1 MISKDDLKH
10 AISLNSEIINE
21 NRPDWDDRLLSSLK
35 STWVD
40 RDARQLYWNILAL
53 MSIKTG
59 GGVKYNP
66 KSSPEINLI
75 IGSRPF
81 YVTVVNFTI
90 DEDEVKD
97 RLLLKG
103 IFPEIVDRLKI
114 KIFRVQ

>member
-1 MISKDDLKH
+1 MISKNDLKH

-21 NRPDWDDRLLSSLK
+21 NRPDWDDRLFSSLK

-40 RDARQLYWNILAL
+40 SVAKQIYWNILAL

-75 IGSRPF
+75 IGSRLF
-81 YVTVVNFTI
+81 YVTEVHFTI

-114 KIFRVQ
+114 FIV

>member
-21 NRPDWDDRLLSSLK
+21 NRPDWDDRLFSSLK

-59 GGVKYNP
+59 GGVRYNP
-66 KSSPEINLI
+66 KSLSENLI

-81 YVTVVNFTI
+81 YVARVNFTI
-90 DEDEVKD
+90 GEDGVKD

-114 KIFRVQ
+114 FRV